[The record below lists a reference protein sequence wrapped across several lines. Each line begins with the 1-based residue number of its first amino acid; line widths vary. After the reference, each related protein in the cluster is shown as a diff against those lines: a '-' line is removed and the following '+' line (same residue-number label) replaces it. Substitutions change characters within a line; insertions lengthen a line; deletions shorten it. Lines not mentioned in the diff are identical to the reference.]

1 MYLSMFETTKLQ
13 FFFLDVISISSPKKS
28 CEIISDFALFFF
40 LTGTKLKLTM
50 PYSTD
55 TNLI

>member
-1 MYLSMFETTKLQ
+1 MFETTKLQ
-13 FFFLDVISISSPKKS
+13 LFFLDIISISSPKKS